1 VGSQPSDRYGSPQA
15 YTPKHLAEKIIN
27 SKTALEGERKQV
39 TVLFADLKGSMELLA
54 NRDPEEAQRLLDPVL
69 AHMMEAVHHY
79 EGTVNQVMGDGI
91 MALFGAPLAHEDHAV
106 RGCYA
111 ALRMQDS
118 VKRYAE
124 EVRRAEG
131 IPIQIRVGLNSG
143 EVVVRSI
150 GSDLHMDYSAV
161 GQTTHLAARM
171 EQMATP
177 GSILITASTLNV
189 AEGYVEVN
197 PLGPLPIKGLGA
209 PVEVYELT
217 GPGPARSRLHAA
229 AARGLTP
236 FVGRKGELDELR
248 LALERAEAGHGN
260 VVGVVGEP
268 GVGKSRLYW
277 ELARAPRLQGWLILE
292 SSCVSYGKATGYLP
306 ITDLFKIYFKIE
318 ARDGTRTI
326 HEKVTGKLLSLDR
339 QLEPWLPALLS
350 LLDVPVDDVQWER
363 LDPPQRRQRTIEGV
377 KRVLLRESQVQPLLV
392 VCENLQWI
400 DGETQAV
407 LGSLVESLPTAR
419 MLLAVN
425 YRPEYQHDWAS
436 KTYFRQLR
444 IDPLPSESADDLLR
458 SLLGSDT
465 SIEPLKQA
473 LIKQTEGNPLFLEES
488 VRMLVETKALIGER
502 AAYRLA
508 QDVRNVHVPATVQAI
523 LAARIDRLSPA
534 DKRLLQAASVIGK
547 DVPFGLLDALGELS
561 ENGLRQGLA
570 GLQTAEFLR
579 EARLFPDLEYTFKHT
594 LTHEVAYGSVLEADR
609 SALHARILAAI
620 ETRYA
625 DRLVDKVDRLAHHAF
640 RGKVWDKAVIY
651 LRQAGARALARS
663 ANREAVARFEQALAA
678 LGHLPETRQTLEEAI
693 DLRFDLRLAFFLLG
707 DLEASLQHL
716 REAEHRAATLGD
728 QRRLGWAS
736 AYMGN
741 HHWLTG
747 HVAEARAF
755 DERAQMIAVELGDF
769 SLRIVADYFL
779 SLAYLTSG
787 DYRRAEA
794 SFLSIIRSLEG
805 DLARERFGLAGFPV
819 VICRCWLAWCL
830 AERGQFEGAIAYG
843 REAIRLAETLDHR
856 FSMAWSHWGL
866 AYVYLVKGD
875 MDDAANMLDRS
886 RALSVEEGQLVWPQL
901 HAWSFGR
908 LRALSGQVAEGIA
921 LLQQSLQIFDA
932 TRLGIWQ
939 SLVLVHLSEA
949 CVLAGRLAEARDFG
963 ERGLTLAR
971 ERTER
976 SHEAWA
982 LRLLADIDGRA
993 DDLAA
998 GAAERRYRDAMTLAE
1013 QLDMRPLVA
1022 HCHLGLG
1029 KLSRRAGK
1037 REQAQAHLATATTL
1051 YREMGMT
1058 YWLEKAQAEIAKPE
1072 R

>member
-54 NRDPEEAQRLLDPVL
+54 NRDPEEAQSLLDPVL

-306 ITDLFKIYFKIE
+306 ITDLLKIYFKIE

-707 DLEASLQHL
+707 DLEASLRHL

-728 QRRLGWAS
+728 RRRLGWAS